1 MKVSKQMLQAVEGI
15 EASRRVG
22 WAKYYSAQDETE
34 ILREAL
40 RQLSDAVLFH
50 PRIHSQDS
58 IVKLAQSCQGL

>member
-1 MKVSKQMLQAVEGI
+1 MKTKRLLQAVEGI
-15 EASRRVG
+15 EASRRAG
-22 WAKYYSAQDETE
+22 WAKYYSAQEEVE

-50 PRIHSQDS
+50 PRVHSDDS